1 MCELERGYFAT
12 LGITFRS
19 EDDEVNRKY
28 KKLALKMHPDKNK
41 AADAVDVFQKITT
54 SYHIVSDP
62 EKRKA
67 YLDLYRLRC
76 FMSQTAP
83 TSSTA
88 LLLPH
93 YCFLVEKG
101 KSKMGGKADRLITFD
116 LMERRM
122 SSHKKDTLQKEFDLG
137 DIASVVGDT
146 GGKLDLVVNF
156 KENSPCAGRRTRAGD
171 RGPGRASLALD
182 ATAPATGTSCARAAA
197 TSTT

>member
-1 MCELERGYFAT
+1 M
-12 LGITFRS
+12 
-19 EDDEVNRKY
+19 
-28 KKLALKMHPDKNK
+28 
-41 AADAVDVFQKITT
+41 
-54 SYHIVSDP
+54 
-62 EKRKA
+62 
-67 YLDLYRLRC
+67 
-76 FMSQTAP
+76 
-83 TSSTA
+83 
-88 LLLPH
+88 LLPH

-122 SSHKKDTLQKEFDLG
+122 SSYKKDTLQKEFDLG